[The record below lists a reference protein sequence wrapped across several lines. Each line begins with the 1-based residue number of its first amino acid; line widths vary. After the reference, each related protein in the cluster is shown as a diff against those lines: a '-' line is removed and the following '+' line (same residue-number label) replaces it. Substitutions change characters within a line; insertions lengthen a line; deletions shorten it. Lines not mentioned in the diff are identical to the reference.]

1 MSFAAPLRACA
12 LLALVVL
19 ASSAAPRPS
28 RASPRAVPIAPR
40 ANARALAAAHTATT
54 AVALITFDEQGALEL
69 KLRHDALAFALDE
82 VPRRIADEPMLE
94 LLAQEDAELEHAL
107 HEAGERFASLCELWL
122 DGQRV
127 RWSAVRAPSSAEVRA
142 WQAEFEERVLPVRL
156 DLRAQAQL
164 GAAHGLLELRFP
176 EVLGDVIA
184 TLDRHGLPP
193 VALPLRAGERSRA
206 WPISARVETSGAA
219 IEDSGA
225 ATQAAAPGRA
235 SIARAYLELGLL
247 HILPR
252 GLDHVLFVLALF
264 FLGGSR
270 RALLVQVSAFTL
282 AHSLTLAL
290 AVLGF
295 VRAPAQLV
303 EVAIA
308 ASIALIALENFAG
321 DRAARWRAPL
331 VFAFGLLHG
340 LGFAG
345 VLAELGLPRGELVLA
360 LLCFNAGV
368 ELGQLAVLA
377 AAFLALGWWRG
388 APWYRRA
395 IAWPASAGIALVGL
409 WWTVERL

>member
-1 MSFAAPLRACA
+1 MKSLATAMAIA
-12 LLALVVL
+12 LALFAL
-19 ASSAAPRPS
+19 AASGSSATSSAS
-28 RASPRAVPIAPR
+28 ARAAPIAPR
-40 ANARALAAAHTATT
+40 ASARGPAAHTATT
-54 AVALITFDEQGALEL
+54 AVALITFDERGALEL

-82 VPRRIADEPMLE
+82 APRRIADEPMLE
-94 LLAQEDAELEHAL
+94 LLAQSDAELARAL
-107 HEAGERFASLCELWL
+107 HEAGERFARLCELWL

-127 RWSAVRAPSSAEVRA
+127 PWSAVHVPSSAEVRA
-142 WQAEFEERVLPVRL
+142 WQAEFAGRVLPVRL
-156 DLRAQAQL
+156 DLRAGAQL

-206 WPISARVETSGAA
+206 WPISARVETSGATTD
-219 IEDSGA
+219 DSA

-235 SIARAYLELGLL
+235 ALARAYLELGLL

-308 ASIALIALENFAG
+308 ASIALVALENFAG
-321 DRAARWRAPL
+321 ERAARWRAPL

-345 VLAELGLPRGELVLA
+345 VLAELDLPRGELVLA

-368 ELGQLAVLA
+368 ELGQLAVLI

-388 APWYRRA
+388 ATWYRRA
-395 IAWPASAGIALVGL
+395 VAWPASAGIALVGL